1 MMVID
6 SYCEKILAK
15 ETEGVVSVLP
25 GGVSREEFVWRLDV
39 LIKDMFSELTEYTE
53 ADFRSGRAL
62 ILLLK
67 KYCFSK
73 KTLGNLQQEQDFVV
87 YLEKTQKM
95 LDEEITRLTPMA
107 DGMIP
112 VLDADKTFTIIA
124 NIMQLLTSVS
134 LVQNQEKEKT
144 NAQVLGLNIRFIQVD
159 KPGVVSLARE
169 STAIVNIIPY
179 LDESNGI
186 TDSFER
192 TKKAPV
198 GSKAS
203 YVEWVE
209 FKYLKMVLELTK
221 CKLDEIGVF

>member
-1 MMVID
+1 MVID
-6 SYCEKILAK
+6 SYCERILANESK
-15 ETEGVVSVLP
+15 DVVSVLP
-25 GGVSREEFVWRLDV
+25 GGVSREEFVWRLDI

-62 ILLLK
+62 LLLLE
-67 KYCFSK
+67 KYCLSK
-73 KTLGNLQQEQDFVV
+73 KTLGNLQQEQDFAD
-87 YLEKTQKM
+87 YLAKTQQM
-95 LDEEITRLTPMA
+95 LEDEIIRMTPLA

-112 VLDADKTFTIIA
+112 MLEADKTFTIIA

-134 LVQNQEKEKT
+134 LVQKQEKEKT

-159 KPGVVSLARE
+159 KPGTVSLARE
-169 STAIVNIIPY
+169 NTAIVNIIPY
-179 LDESNGI
+179 LDEANGI
-186 TDSFER
+186 TDSFEKA
-192 TKKAPV
+192 KKAPV